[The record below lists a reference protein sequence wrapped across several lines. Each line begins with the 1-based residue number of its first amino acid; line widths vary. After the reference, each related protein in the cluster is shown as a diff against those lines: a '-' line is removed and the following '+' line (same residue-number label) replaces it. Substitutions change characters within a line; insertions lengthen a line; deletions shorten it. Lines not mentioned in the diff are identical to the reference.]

1 MKQKEPTRAQ
11 LEQRIKNA
19 HLFIPKDKDSK
30 SVYFDD
36 KGLRLTYTMDF
47 AIVETGFHRHVFSAI
62 TSNGYSR
69 PYLYLRSFIDI
80 ADQYDC
86 IVKDGKGETTRSYA
100 KLMDILKDKEDDRA
114 YNTAWYVDKWLF
126 NIFAPLYSIDE
137 SHASTFIVYEQY
149 LHNVARMDA
158 ILAEKTEDVTNRQ
171 YVHSITSK
179 LEEYVESIGDE
190 VLFKKLTDEELAKE
204 NMDAMAES
212 EMDESVRNET
222 AE

>member
-62 TSNGYSR
+62 TSQGYSR

-86 IVKDGKGETTRSYA
+86 IVKDGKGEITRSYA
-100 KLMDILKDKEDDRA
+100 KLMDVLKDKEDDRA
-114 YNTAWYVDKWLF
+114 YNTAWYVYKWLF

-137 SHASTFIVYEQY
+137 SPASTFIVYEQY

-190 VLFKKLTDEELAKE
+190 VLFKKLTDEELAKQE
-204 NMDAMAES
+204 MEAMQEH
-212 EMDESVRNET
+212 ETDEAIKEE
-222 AE
+222 AQQ